1 MGFLH
6 QLRDEQAAI
15 RERLDALER
24 GLAAF
29 HAADQPDARALHDD
43 TLALV
48 QALLPHHVHE
58 TQALARCLA
67 VHEGEGR
74 AEALQRAAERVLECG
89 QALLEQLEDIEEDVV
104 IPRDRLP
111 ALGERF
117 ITVTREQLRMEE
129 QELLDVAEDTLS
141 TGEWQRLARTYTGT
155 AAERG

>member
-6 QLRDEQAAI
+6 QLREEQAAI

-29 HAADQPDARALHDD
+29 HAADHPDARALHDD

-67 VHEGEGR
+67 AHEGNGR
-74 AEALQRAAERVLECG
+74 AEALRRAAERVLECG
-89 QALLEQLEDIEEDVV
+89 QALLEQLEDIEEDIV

-111 ALGERF
+111 TLGERF
-117 ITVTREQLRMEE
+117 ITVTREQLRREE
-129 QELLDVAEDTLS
+129 QELLDAAEDTLS
-141 TGEWQRLARTYTGT
+141 AGEWRRLAKSHTGAT
-155 AAERG
+155 ADRG